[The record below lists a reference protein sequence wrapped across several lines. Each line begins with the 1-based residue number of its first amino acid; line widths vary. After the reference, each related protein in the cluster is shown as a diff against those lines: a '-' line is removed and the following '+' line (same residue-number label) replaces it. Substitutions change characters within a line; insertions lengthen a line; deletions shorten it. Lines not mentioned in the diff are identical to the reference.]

1 MGTDLC
7 GGHLHLL
14 ATASKGL
21 EMLHCVHLK
30 ALTVVVAVR
39 ICAVR
44 IRNTQLAALGIAL
57 DYHHA

>member
-7 GGHLHLL
+7 GGHLHFL
-14 ATASKGL
+14 ATACKGPG
-21 EMLHCVHLK
+21 MLRYEHLK

-39 ICAVR
+39 NCAVR

-57 DYHHA
+57 DHHHA

>member
-14 ATASKGL
+14 AIAYKGL
-21 EMLHCVHLK
+21 EMLHYVHLK

-39 ICAVR
+39 ICAMLVG
-44 IRNTQLAALGIAL
+44 NTQLAALGITL
-57 DYHHA
+57 DHHHA